1 MDYKLFNIF
10 YLINFIFVIKRY
22 KFVLFGVKI
31 YKYIK
36 SVLKLSVFLVWDI
49 LRYNSILIW

>member
-36 SVLKLSVFLVWDI
+36 SVLKFSVFLVWNI